1 MIGSLSVTDPD
12 AGDTH
17 TFSVNDDRFEVVNG
31 QLKIKDGVFL
41 DYEALNNGQLP
52 ITVTATDA
60 GGLSYAKNFTIN
72 VNDINET
79 PADTTPP
86 DAPVIAQVAGDDRV
100 NSTEKTAGITI
111 SGTAEANSIVNVTW
125 GETVLTTTAGAN
137 GSWSQNFTSAQIP
150 TDGTTTISV
159 TATDAAGNTSTAS
172 TRSVLIDTVAPTAP
186 AITSIGGED
195 GTVSSIAGDA
205 NVTGTADAGSIVT
218 LRFGNTVLGTATAG
232 NDGSWSYTLSSG
244 NITEIGQG
252 ADKSITAAVADAAG
266 NTSTASQTFAVDTVA
281 PNAPSITNVTD
292 NVGSIQ
298 GSVAAGGST
307 DDSTP
312 TLVIGLANTN
322 AVAGDTVRLF
332 NGTTQIAA
340 QVLTSANISAG
351 NVSITPSALLDGS
364 YSVTARITDVAG
376 NQGVASTASSFTI
389 DTVAPTA
396 PTIAQVAGDNIV
408 NSAEKTAGVT
418 VSGIAEAN
426 STLNITW
433 GSTTQTATADASGNW
448 SGAFSSAQIPTDG
461 NTTITATTRDAA
473 GNTSTAVTRSVLID
487 TLAPTAPAITNIGG
501 ADSTVSSVAGD
512 AQVVGTAEA
521 NSTVTVRF
529 GSTVLGTATTG
540 SNGSWA
546 YALTS
551 ANITTIGQGTNK
563 TITASAADAAGNT
576 SLSAS
581 RTFAVDTL
589 APNGPSI
596 TNVTDNVGSI
606 TGSIANGGSTDDTTP
621 TFAISLTGTSAVA
634 GDTVR
639 LFNGSTQIATSTL
652 TSNDI
657 TAGSVSITP
666 TALAQGNYF
675 ITASITDVAGN
686 QSAASTARTFTLNT
700 TSPTAPVING
710 FSNVSG
716 NTLTLTGTAE
726 AGSTVAILNGNT
738 TLGTVVAGN
747 NGSWSFGTTSLT
759 NGTFN
764 ITASA
769 TNLAG
774 NTSPLSAASNIIAGT
789 TANNSLTGTNANNVL
804 VGYAGNDSLSGDNGN
819 DTLLGGD
826 GSDTLLGGNGDDILV
841 GGSGDDILTGGN
853 GNDRFVYQAFS
864 DRGTVGDSITDFN
877 SSQDKLVLTDLFR
890 SVNYSGSN
898 PIADGYLRFTQSG
911 TSTQVQIDQ
920 DGLANGS
927 NFNTLATLNNV
938 TPGSLTIGTNVV
950 I

>member
-1 MIGSLSVTDPD
+1 V
-12 AGDTH
+12 
-17 TFSVNDDRFEVVNG
+17 EVV
-31 QLKIKDGVFL
+31 
-41 DYEALNNGQLP
+41 
-52 ITVTATDA
+52 
-60 GGLSYAKNFTIN
+60 
-72 VNDINET
+72 
-79 PADTTPP
+79 
-86 DAPVIAQVAGDDRV
+86 
-100 NSTEKTAGITI
+100 
-111 SGTAEANSIVNVTW
+111 
-125 GETVLTTTAGAN
+125 
-137 GSWSQNFTSAQIP
+137 
-150 TDGTTTISV
+150 
-159 TATDAAGNTSTAS
+159 ATDAALNAS
-172 TRSVLIDTVAPTAP
+172 VSQSFSLSVSDVNEAPTA
-186 AITSIGGED
+186 
-195 GTVSSIAGDA
+195 
-205 NVTGTADAGSIVT
+205 VT
-218 LRFGNTVLGTATAG
+218 
-232 NDGSWSYTLSSG
+232 
-244 NITEIGQG
+244 
-252 ADKSITAAVADAAG
+252 
-266 NTSTASQTFAVDTVA
+266 
-281 PNAPSITNVTD
+281 
-292 NVGSIQ
+292 
-298 GSVAAGGST
+298 
-307 DDSTP
+307 
-312 TLVIGLANTN
+312 LANTVTTLAENSEIDTGIKVADIAITDDALGSN
-322 AVAGDTVRLF
+322 ALSLTGADASSFEIRGSELYYIGSSPNFETKSAYSVTVLAGDNSVAGSTPVSQNFSLAVSDVNEAPTAVTLANTVTTLAE
-332 NGTTQIAA
+332 NSEIGTGIKVADIAITDDA
-340 QVLTSANISAG
+340 LGSNALSLTGADASSFEIRGSELYYIGSSPNFETKS
-351 NVSITPSALLDGS
+351 S
-364 YSVTARITDVAG
+364 YSVDVVATDAAL
-376 NQGVASTASSFTI
+376 NASVSQSFSLSVSDVNEVPT
-389 DTVAPTA
+389 DTMPPDA

-529 GSTVLGTATTG
+529 GTTVLGTATTG

-551 ANITTIGQGTNK
+551 ANITTIGQGANK

-589 APNGPSI
+589 APNSPSI

-606 TGSIANGGSTDDTTP
+606 QGPVANGGSTDDTTP

-666 TALAQGNYF
+666 TALAQGNYS
-675 ITASITDVAGN
+675 IIASITDVAGN

-920 DGLANGS
+920 NGLTGGS